1 MPAQARTSSLP
12 DFTTIVEKSEAAV
25 VNIRTTAKVSGNR
38 QGRKGKIL
46 TSCFAISLDQTF
58 SRQVVRDLPSKVR
71 VDVVLSLK
79 SAAYRV
85 VLVPASLSRLMDT
98 Y

>member
-1 MPAQARTSSLP
+1 MLAVVMSVGVGYQMSAQARTSSLP

-38 QGRKGKIL
+38 Q
-46 TSCFAISLDQTF
+46 
-58 SRQVVRDLPSKVR
+58 VH

-79 SAAYRV
+79 SAAYRAV
-85 VLVPASLSRLMDT
+85 WVPASLSRPMDT
-98 Y
+98 C